1 MTDMLHRRDFLICG
15 GASGLAGL
23 FIAPANAVVRG
34 GRGLAATTIYRNAR
48 LWTGVRSHPWSDA
61 IALSGNRIVALGE
74 RASRSLARRNTRVI
88 DLHGAL
94 VVPGMMDNH
103 THFVMGSKMLTQ
115 VDLLSVKTR
124 QQLVD
129 TLAKGA
135 SALRPGR
142 WLEGFGWDE
151 QRWGGELPH
160 RSWIDAV
167 TPSTPVSISRTDGHN
182 IFVNS
187 LALKLAGIDRNT
199 PDPDGGKIV
208 RDASGEPTGILRD
221 NAMDLVT
228 KVIPAWSDADID
240 AAVQLGIKSAL
251 SRGTTQCHGADM
263 DFVTFDALR
272 RARAKGETGLRFY
285 PSVWAKDWE
294 KFAEIIRRE
303 GRGDDWVRWG
313 IVKAMA
319 DGALGSRT
327 AYMDKPFANDPTNS
341 GLLIQPIA
349 EMRGWC
355 EGADRAGLQ
364 VEVHAIGTK
373 AVDLTLDM
381 FAAIA
386 RKNGPRDRRPR
397 IEHAQ
402 HINEGSIAR
411 FGKHGVIASM
421 QPYHAIDD
429 GRWAAGPLGPDRI
442 NGSWA
447 FRSLLDSGAT
457 LTFGSDWPVAPV
469 DPLGGIE
476 AAVRRITTD
485 GKGVFGPAQRIT
497 VAEALHAYTAA
508 NAFAG
513 FQERKLGTLAP
524 GKLAD
529 FVVLDSDIFRVA
541 PDRIAATRVLRTV
554 VDGKERYLGTA
565 A

>member
-1 MTDMLHRRDFLICG
+1 MSNTLNRRDFLIG
-15 GASGLAGL
+15 TGVGVLAGL
-23 FIAPANAVVRG
+23 VGAPANALARG
-34 GRGLAATTIYRNAR
+34 PRGPATAIYRNAR
-48 LWTGVRSHPWSDA
+48 IWTGTPSKQWSDA
-61 IALSGNRIVALGE
+61 IAFHGNRIVALGD
-74 RASRSLARRNTRVI
+74 RASRSLATRRTQVI
-88 DLHGAL
+88 DLAGAL

-103 THFVMGSKMLTQ
+103 THFIAGSKALTQ
-115 VDLLSVKTR
+115 IDLLAVKTR
-124 QQLVD
+124 QQFID
-129 TLAKGA
+129 TVARGA
-135 SALRPGR
+135 AALPSGR
-142 WLEGFGWDE
+142 WLEGWGWDE
-151 QRWGGELPH
+151 QRWGGELPD
-160 RSWIDAV
+160 RRWIDAV
-167 TPSTPVSISRTDGHN
+167 TPNTPVSIGRTDGHN

-199 PDPDGGKIV
+199 ADPVGGTIL
-208 RDASGEPTGILRD
+208 RDANGEPTGILRD

-228 KVIPAWSDADID
+228 KVIPAWSDADVD
-240 AAVQLGIKSAL
+240 AAVQLGISAAL
-251 SRGTTQCHGADM
+251 ARGTTQCHGADM
-263 DFVTFDALR
+263 DWITFDALR

-285 PSVWAKDWE
+285 PSVWAKDW
-294 KFAEIIRRE
+294 KKLADIIRRE

-327 AYMDKPFANDPTNS
+327 AYMDKPFANDPANR
-341 GLLIQPIA
+341 GLLIQPVA
-349 EMRGWC
+349 EMQSWC

-364 VEVHAIGTK
+364 LEVHAIGTK

-386 RKNGPRDRRPR
+386 RKNGPRDRRSR

-402 HINEGSIAR
+402 HINLGSIPR
-411 FGKHGVIASM
+411 FRRQGVIASM

-457 LTFGSDWPVAPV
+457 VTFGSDWPVAPV

-476 AAVRRITTD
+476 AAVRRVTTD
-485 GKGVFGPAQRIT
+485 GKGMFGPSQRIT
-497 VAEALHAYTAA
+497 VAAALRAYTSA

-513 FQERKLGTLAP
+513 FQEAKLGSLMP

-529 FVVLDSDIFRVA
+529 LVVLDSDIFRVA
-541 PDRIAATRVLRTV
+541 PDGIAKTRVLRTI
-554 VDGKERYLGTA
+554 VDGKERYSSGA

>member
-1 MTDMLHRRDFLICG
+1 MTGMPNRRDFLIG
-15 GASGLAGL
+15 AGASALAGL
-23 FIAPANAVVRG
+23 VSAPANAVMRAP
-34 GRGLAATTIYRNAR
+34 RSATVIYRNAR
-48 LWTGVRSHPWSDA
+48 VWTGIPSQVWTDA
-61 IALSGNRIVALGE
+61 IALNGNRIVALGE
-74 RASRSLARRNTRVI
+74 RSSRSRATRKTRVI
-88 DLHGAL
+88 DLGGAL

-103 THFVMGSKMLTQ
+103 THFIAGSKALTQ

-135 SALRPGR
+135 AALPSQR
-142 WLEGFGWDE
+142 WLEGWGWDE
-151 QRWGGELPH
+151 QRWGGELPN

-167 TPSTPVSISRTDGHN
+167 TPNTPVSIGRTDGHN
-182 IFVNS
+182 LFVNS

-199 PDPDGGKIV
+199 PDPVGGTIL
-208 RDASGEPTGILRD
+208 RDATGEPTGVLRD
-221 NAMDLVT
+221 NAMDLVA
-228 KVIPAWSDADID
+228 KVIPSWSDADID
-240 AAVQLGIKSAL
+240 AAVQLGISAAL
-251 SRGTTQCHGADM
+251 ARGTTQCHGADM
-263 DFVTFDALR
+263 DWVTFDALR

-294 KFAEIIRRE
+294 KLAAIIRQE
-303 GRGDDWVRWG
+303 GRGDGWVRWG

-327 AYMDKPFANDPTNS
+327 AYMDRPFANDRANR
-341 GLLIQPIA
+341 GLLIQPVA
-349 EMRGWC
+349 EMQGWC

-364 VEVHAIGTK
+364 LEVHAIGTK

-386 RKNGPRDRRPR
+386 KKNGPRDRRSR

-402 HINEGSIAR
+402 HINPGSIGR
-411 FGKHGVIASM
+411 FRSQGVIASM

-447 FRSLLDSGAT
+447 FRSLLASGAT
-457 LTFGSDWPVAPV
+457 VTFGSDWPVAPV

-476 AAVRRITTD
+476 AAVRRVTTD
-485 GKGVFGPAQRIT
+485 GKGIFGPSQRIS
-497 VAEALHAYTAA
+497 VAEALRAYTSA

-513 FQERKLGTLAP
+513 FQEGKLGSLAP

-529 FVVLDSDIFRVA
+529 LVVLDSDIFRIA
-541 PDRIAATRVLRTV
+541 PERIAKTRVLRTI
-554 VDGKERYLGTA
+554 VDGKERYSSSA